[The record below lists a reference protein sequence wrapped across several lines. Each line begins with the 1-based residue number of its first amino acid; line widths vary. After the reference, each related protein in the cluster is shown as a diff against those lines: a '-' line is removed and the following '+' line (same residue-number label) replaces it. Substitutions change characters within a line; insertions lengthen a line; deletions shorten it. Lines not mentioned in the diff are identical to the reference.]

1 MAIDNV
7 SFSLVRSRFTILYL
21 YTELGVS
28 CRVFP
33 FGERMIELHSSH
45 YKKACFALALGSFI
59 VFCNLYLFQPML
71 PLMAQEFGVSATAI
85 NWVLAA
91 TTLMLAL
98 CLIPWA
104 IASEVVGRRVIM
116 LVSLSLLPIVGG
128 VMVFSNSLLT
138 LTILRAL
145 MGISVAGFIAVAVA
159 YMAEEFTPKALMVA
173 VGSYISANSLGG
185 IVGRLYGGIISEH
198 YGWHL
203 AVLGLA
209 IFSLI
214 GAVIVFK
221 LLPEQQHFEPNRQ
234 GLQAHSK
241 HLVHHLKQ
249 PVLWLAMLIGGI
261 NFALFVNLY
270 SVSGF
275 RLVAAPFNLPLS
287 WAALIFLCYLSG
299 TITAK
304 MSGKWANRYSPISG
318 MLLGGI
324 VSLVGMWLGLIEVR
338 SMIFV
343 SLLLIS
349 SGAFFTHSLAY
360 AWVSKN
366 AQVAKATA
374 TAMYLVHYY
383 VGGSVGGFLLIYC
396 WQHGAWGGVVTG
408 GTVLYGVMFIL
419 CWLLAKVS
427 ERNKSL
433 LVQSAV

>member
-1 MAIDNV
+1 
-7 SFSLVRSRFTILYL
+7 
-21 YTELGVS
+21 
-28 CRVFP
+28 
-33 FGERMIELHSSH
+33 MIELHSSH

-85 NWVLAA
+85 NWILAA
-91 TTLMLAL
+91 TTLMLAV

-104 IASEVVGRRVIM
+104 IASEIVGRRVIM
-116 LVSLSLLPIVGG
+116 LVSLSLLPVVGCI
-128 VMVFSNSLLT
+128 MAFSNSLIT
-138 LTILRAL
+138 LTILRAV

-185 IVGRLYGGIISEH
+185 IVGRLYGGIVSEH
-198 YGWHL
+198 YSWHL

-209 IFSLI
+209 GFSLV
-214 GAVIVFK
+214 GAIIVIK
-221 LLPEQQHFEPNRQ
+221 LLPKQQHFKPNRQ
-234 GLQAHSK
+234 GFRVHGK
-241 HLVHHLKQ
+241 HLVQHIKQ
-249 PVLWLAMLIGGI
+249 PILWIAMLIGGI

-299 TITAK
+299 TFTSRF
-304 MSGKWANRYSPISG
+304 SGKWANRFSPVSG
-318 MLLGGI
+318 ILLGGVI
-324 VSLVGMWLGLIEVR
+324 SFLGMWLGLIESR
-338 SMIFV
+338 PMIII

-360 AWVSKN
+360 AWVSKH

-396 WQHGAWGGVVTG
+396 WQHGRWESVVAG
-408 GTVLYGVMFIL
+408 GTVLYSAMFIL
-419 CWLLAKVS
+419 CGLLAR
-427 ERNKSL
+427 EAGKSKAQIIEQL
-433 LVQSAV
+433 G